1 MDHAAGE
8 HDKLQFEGQLYA
20 TDDTTADK
28 LAHSDQT
35 GRDTDSTLRIST
47 HHQNY
52 FRHSRCQQARSD
64 RVCD

>member
-8 HDKLQFEGQLYA
+8 HDKLQLEGQLYA

-47 HHQNY
+47 HHQNH
-52 FRHSRCQQARSD
+52 FRH
-64 RVCD
+64 